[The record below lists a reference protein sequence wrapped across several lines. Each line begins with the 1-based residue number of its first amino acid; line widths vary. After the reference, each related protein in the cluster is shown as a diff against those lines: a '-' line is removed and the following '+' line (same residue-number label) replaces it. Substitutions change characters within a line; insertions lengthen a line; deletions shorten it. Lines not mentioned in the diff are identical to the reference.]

1 MISKYLN
8 SRAEILSGIIKKNKI
23 KYEHN
28 QIVIL
33 ESNNKIGELENIVD
47 EASEIFSIKARE
59 DTDFKKQEIKDLEI
73 RIAAYVSKNK
83 DLSDKIDVAE
93 KELTIVNQCLKELS
107 NHYVSRETL
116 MEEENKSNFLS
127 DKMIDSSII
136 EKLEFCKSIAEID
149 GKRVR
154 IELDNIIQNIDM

>member
-8 SRAEILSGIIKKNKI
+8 SRAEILSEIIKKNKI

-33 ESNNKIGELENIVD
+33 ESNNKISELGNIVD

-73 RIAAYVSKNK
+73 RIAAYVSENK

>member
-8 SRAEILSGIIKKNKI
+8 SRAEILSEIIKKNKI

-33 ESNNKIGELENIVD
+33 ESNNKISELGNIVD

-73 RIAAYVSKNK
+73 RIAAYVSENK
-83 DLSDKIDVAE
+83 DLSNKIDVAE

-107 NHYVSRETL
+107 DNYVSRETL
-116 MEEENKSNFLS
+116 MKEKRINDFSS
-127 DKMIDSSII
+127 DKMVDLSII
-136 EKLEFCKSIAEID
+136 DKLEFCKSIAEID
-149 GKRVR
+149 GERVR

>member
-1 MISKYLN
+1 MISEYLN
-8 SRAEILSGIIKKNKI
+8 SRAEILSEIIKKNKI
-23 KYEHN
+23 QYEHN

-33 ESNNKIGELENIVD
+33 ESNNKISELGNIVD

-73 RIAAYVSKNK
+73 RIAAYVSENK